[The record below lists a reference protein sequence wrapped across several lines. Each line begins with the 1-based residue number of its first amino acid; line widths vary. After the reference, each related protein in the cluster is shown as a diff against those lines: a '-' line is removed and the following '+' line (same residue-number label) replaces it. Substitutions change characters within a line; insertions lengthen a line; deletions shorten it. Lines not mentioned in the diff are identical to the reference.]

1 MAKLAVF
8 ASGTGSNFAAIA
20 DFLMR
25 HTGDTDKHQLVCLVT
40 DRLDAKVVSKSVSRN
55 IPVVA
60 VRYTSRFAAESTLLK
75 ELEKY
80 QPDLIALAGFMRLLS
95 PEFVD
100 RYPNRIVNLHPSL
113 LPRHAGLN
121 AIQQSYAA
129 GDSELGITI
138 HYVDHGLDTGPVIL
152 QRSFSR
158 NDEDT
163 QADIEGRIHTLEHE
177 HYPRVVQK
185 LLDTID
191 AQRNGIDAKQ
201 TDRED

>member
-8 ASGTGSNFAAIA
+8 ASGAGSNFAAIA
-20 DFLMR
+20 DHLMQPTGPHK
-25 HTGDTDKHQLVCLVT
+25 HTVVCLVT
-40 DRLDAKVVSKSVSRN
+40 DKPNAAVVTKASSRN

-60 VRYTSRFAAESTLLK
+60 VQYSSRSAAEHLIQE
-75 ELEKY
+75 ELEYY
-80 QPDLIALAGFMRLLS
+80 QPDLIALAGYMRLLS
-95 PEFVD
+95 PDFVN
-100 RYPNRIVNLHPSL
+100 RYPGRIVNIHPSL

-121 AIQQSYAA
+121 AIQQSYIA
-129 GDSELGITI
+129 GDTELGITI

-158 NDEDT
+158 LPGDT
-163 QADIEGRIHTLEHE
+163 QADIEGRMHTLEHE
-177 HYPRVVQK
+177 HYPRVVHK

-191 AQRNGIDAKQ
+191 AQRSGIDAKQ

>member
-8 ASGTGSNFAAIA
+8 ASGAGSNFAAIA
-20 DFLMR
+20 DHLMQPTGTHQ
-25 HTGDTDKHQLVCLVT
+25 HTVVCLVT
-40 DRLDAKVVSKSVSRN
+40 DKPDSVVVSKATARD

-60 VRYTSRFAAESTLLK
+60 VHYTSRSATEHLIQK
-75 ELEKY
+75 ELENY
-80 QPDLIALAGFMRLLS
+80 QPDLIALAGYMRLLS
-95 PEFVD
+95 ADFVD
-100 RYPNRIVNLHPSL
+100 RYPTRIVNIHPSL